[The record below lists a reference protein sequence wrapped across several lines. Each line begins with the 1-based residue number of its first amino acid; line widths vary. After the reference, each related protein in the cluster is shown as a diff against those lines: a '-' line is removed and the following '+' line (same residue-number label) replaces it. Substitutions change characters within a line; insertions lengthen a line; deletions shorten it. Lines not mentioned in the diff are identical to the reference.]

1 MDFLLGL
8 ARGGYNYMCGQAGLS
23 GEFGPRVEAIGR
35 RMDGVD
41 A

>member
-8 ARGGYNYMCGQAGLS
+8 ARGGYNYTYGQAGVS
-23 GEFGPRVEAIGR
+23 AEFGARIEAIGR
-35 RMDGVD
+35 RMDGLD